1 MYVPRSGWALI
12 LRAPTFD
19 GVCFR
24 TDSWSM
30 RWRSKDVIVGVER
43 GMMSG
48 RIERALTSLAAA
60 AAANRIP
67 VQQYRTQFGRKFRDR
82 QAWPGSDYVQ

>member
-1 MYVPRSGWALI
+1 M
-12 LRAPTFD
+12 
-19 GVCFR
+19 
-24 TDSWSM
+24 
-30 RWRSKDVIVGVER
+30 IVGVER